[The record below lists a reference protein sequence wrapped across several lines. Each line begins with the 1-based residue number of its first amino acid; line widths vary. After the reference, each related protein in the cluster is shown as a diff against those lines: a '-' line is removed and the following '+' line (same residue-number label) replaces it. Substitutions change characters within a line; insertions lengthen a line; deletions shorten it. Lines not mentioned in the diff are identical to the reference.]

1 MIKDIDSVITLA
13 AMINPSNKENIF
25 NYIDGQ
31 KKEIIKYLQK
41 LIKIDTHVPPGL
53 NYDKICQV
61 LANRF
66 NEYDCSIKIIDATEP
81 YLKAS
86 GKDFINLDGPRSNII
101 AKFKGSEEGVN
112 LHLSAHIDTVPFD
125 PKGWTHDPLS
135 GDYTPDNPNMRS
147 PLDIGGGYIWG
158 RGACDD
164 KSMLTAMT
172 FAVQAIHDLG
182 YKLKGDLILTGN
194 CDEEIGGV
202 AGLGFLIKEGH
213 VKADYGIQLDGDL
226 FKMGLAAQGRVR
238 YHLTTFGKSYH
249 GQMPIL
255 GINSIEKM
263 SKINVALTEHWRN
276 DLLNRQQDISGI
288 TLPENII
295 EAGYDKLTA
304 MLNLGTIKGGV
315 QGATVPDLCV
325 EEILRCM
332 IPRERESDVTEE
344 LKTVINR
351 VKKQDPELM
360 YKLEIINSRDG
371 YIQDP
376 HHPYIKSSRK
386 VVSDC
391 LGIVPEFTG
400 NLASTDMNYQ
410 VNDGSQAC
418 FTLGIGH
425 PYTRYHQKDES
436 VCIDDLIMYSKI
448 LTLLIIETLELS

>member
-1 MIKDIDSVITLA
+1 M
-13 AMINPSNKENIF
+13 KENII
-25 NYIDGQ
+25 NYIDERKQ
-31 KKEIIKYLQK
+31 EIINYLQQ
-41 LIKIDTHVPPGL
+41 LIKIDTHVPPGI
-53 NYDKICQV
+53 NYNKICKV

-66 NEYDCSIKIIDATEP
+66 NEYNCSTTIIDATEP
-81 YLKAS
+81 YLNDS
-86 GKDFINLDGPRSNII
+86 GKEFMGLVGPRSNVI
-101 AKFKGSEEGVN
+101 AKYMGEGGDPT
-112 LHLSAHIDTVPFD
+112 LHISAHIDTVPFD
-125 PKGWTHDPLS
+125 SSGWTHDPLG
-135 GDYTPDNPNMRS
+135 GDYTLDNPYERS
-147 PLDIGGGYIWG
+147 PLDAGGGYVWG

-172 FAVQAIHDLG
+172 FALQTIHDLG
-182 YKLKGDLILTGN
+182 YKLRGDLILTGN

-238 YHLTTFGKSYH
+238 YLLTTYGKSYH

-255 GINSIEKM
+255 GINAIEKM

-276 DLLNRQQDISGI
+276 NLLKRQQEVTGI
-288 TLPENII
+288 TLPENIV

-332 IPRERESDVTEE
+332 TPNENESDVTNE
-344 LKTVINR
+344 LKTVIDR
-351 VKKQDPELM
+351 VKQLDSELK
-360 YKLEIINSRDG
+360 YTLEVINSRDG
-371 YIQDP
+371 YIQYP
-376 HHPYIKSSRK
+376 NHHYVQRSRK
-386 VVSDC
+386 IVAET
-391 LGIVPEFTG
+391 LGTIPEFTG

-410 VNDGSQAC
+410 VNDGGQAC
-418 FTLGIGH
+418 FTLGTGH

-436 VCIDDLIMYSKI
+436 VCIDDVIMYSKI
-448 LTLLIIETLELS
+448 LAMLIIETLKVT